1 MEDIDSKYVYA
12 RNEMKQRIS
21 ALKAKKLYQPQVYLK
36 LGWYV
41 FYNFLKIG
49 RAVIVYF
56 ISI

>member
-12 RNEMKQRIS
+12 RNEMKQKIS
-21 ALKAKKLYQPQVYLK
+21 ALKAKKLYQQQVYLK